1 MSADPS
7 PPNPPGSSGGRAHA
21 VLFAAVFEHSL
32 DAILLVDGT
41 MRYVDANPAA
51 CRLLGYTRDEL
62 CRLSVTELTAEEY
75 KPRIAEAWATFLRLG
90 AVRKEWRYRPKDGS
104 VRIVD
109 LSCTA
114 NVLPGVHLTVAR
126 DVTAQK
132 KAEAE
137 ADLLRRAL
145 DALDHGVIVTD
156 HTTPDEPVVYANPA
170 VTKFTGYEASELLG
184 HNPRVLRG
192 PYTDQPGLNE
202 VRTALKTGTGC
213 LVELLNRR
221 KNGDEWVNLLS
232 LTPVRDA
239 NGRIT
244 HYVGVQTDVTRL
256 RGYLMNLHPART
268 PAPPPPA
275 ARRTVLLVEDEEG
288 VREFVRIVL
297 EQAGYDVIPAIDGE
311 QALGLYRK
319 QPDRIDLV
327 LTDVVMPNRTGPD
340 LAAELRRL
348 RSDVRVLFMSGYT
361 GGTAS
366 TPVEMPPGSRLL
378 EKPFSLDRLLRAV
391 ASALQG

>member
-1 MSADPS
+1 
-7 PPNPPGSSGGRAHA
+7 
-21 VLFAAVFEHSL
+21 
-32 DAILLVDGT
+32 
-41 MRYVDANPAA
+41 
-51 CRLLGYTRDEL
+51 
-62 CRLSVTELTAEEY
+62 
-75 KPRIAEAWATFLRLG
+75 
-90 AVRKEWRYRPKDGS
+90 

-114 NVLPGVHLTVAR
+114 NVLPGVHLSVAR

-145 DALDHGVIVTD
+145 DALDHGVMITD
-156 HTTPDEPVVYANPA
+156 HTAPDEPMVYTNPA
-170 VTKFTGYEASELLG
+170 VTRFTGYEAGELLG

-192 PYTDQPGLNE
+192 PDTDQPGLNE
-202 VRTALKTGTGC
+202 VRSALKTGTGC

-239 NGRIT
+239 GGRIT

-268 PAPPPPA
+268 PAPVTPPPA
-275 ARRTVLLVEDEEG
+275 SRRTVLLVEDEEG
-288 VREFVRIVL
+288 VRDFVHIVL
-297 EQAGYDVIPAIDGE
+297 EQAGYDVIPSIDGE
-311 QALGLYRK
+311 QALALYRN

-348 RSDVRVLFMSGYT
+348 RPGVRVLFMSGYT

-391 ASALQG
+391 ASALQ